1 MRRVRALLLG
11 GTSLAIAAAAW
22 PAIAATTQL
31 LRVNAGGQEGNAPSG
46 QPSISGNGRMVAFL
60 SNATTLAAD
69 QPAGLCCNPFLRDRA
84 KGTPTL
90 LNVSSDGTPGNGRGL
105 YAFIADNGRVV
116 TFRSAAT
123 NLVANPTNGG
133 LNTYVRDLRS
143 GHVTLVSV
151 GAGGAPADHSSLP
164 AFNGISAT
172 GRFVA
177 YASNSD
183 NIDSSTGTGHLN
195 LFFYDLA
202 RGVTELVRVRSST
215 TPRTSGTR

>member
-11 GTSLAIAAAAW
+11 GTSLPIAAAAW

-31 LRVNAGGQEGNAPSG
+31 LS
-46 QPSISGNGRMVAFL
+46 
-60 SNATTLAAD
+60 
-69 QPAGLCCNPFLRDRA
+69 
-84 KGTPTL
+84 
-90 LNVSSDGTPGNGRGL
+90 VSS
-105 YAFIADNGRVV
+105 
-116 TFRSAAT
+116 AAI
-123 NLVANPTNGG
+123 NLVANPANGG

-164 AFNGISAT
+164 AFSGISAT

-202 RGVTELVRVRSST
+202 RGVTELVRARSST
-215 TPRTSGTR
+215 TPRTSGTRTSCSLPSR